1 MNSDSNKIPRG
12 VRNSNF
18 GNIRK
23 SNDKWKGL
31 RSEQTDPAFFQF
43 ISPAYGYRAL
53 LKVLINYNKLYGC
66 KTIRDYISR
75 WAPPSENDTES
86 YIMSVCKDMGVGS
99 DYEPDVMNKSEMC
112 RMAASISRV
121 ENGIPAVMADIQAGW
136 DLL

>member
-1 MNSDSNKIPRG
+1 MEKNIKSPRG
-12 VRNSNF
+12 IINSNP

-23 SNDKWKGL
+23 SNDKWEGL
-31 RSEQTDPAFFQF
+31 RSEQTDPSFFQF

-99 DYEPDVMNKSEMC
+99 DYELDVTNKSEMC